1 MATRWLAVL
10 LVVLTGC
17 GSPTRAV
24 RLDTGRGAPLTHVPR
39 SLDNGPVELD
49 ENEAVESLAGLAR
62 DLRPPARPQEAA
74 RRLFGVEARGG
85 SYLFDPRTHE
95 ITPLGP
101 GAQAREQSLAAEV
114 ELTRAYLRWC
124 ERTARPGDCLSLLQ
138 ERASVT
144 GDARFT
150 LALAL
155 AKGAVLDE
163 MLEAFQGMADPK
175 AMLGAALWTMTFY
188 AILWSVPEPA
198 TKGVAAALTLAL
210 IGYVGFDTFWSLIAG
225 FRRLMDESE
234 RAATFDELRDAGE
247 RFGKVMGR
255 NAARAFALLATAAIG
270 STSATFGAKLPT
282 LPGAMQAAGNARVQ
296 VGVAYAAAGQVE
308 TVMVAAGGLTL
319 GLAPSA
325 VAMASRDTMG
335 GTRRPSGYREWQTHS
350 GMTSALGP
358 AGPGRQWHHIVEQTE
373 TNIRNFG
380 PEALHNTENVIPL
393 ERAIHQEISRLYSQ
407 IRKDITGSETLTVRK
422 WLSTQSYEEQR
433 KFGLL
438 AIENVRKGLWP

>member
-1 MATRWLAVL
+1 MATQWLSLL
-10 LVVLTGC
+10 LVMLTGC
-17 GSPTRAV
+17 GGATRVV
-24 RLDTGRGAPLTHVPR
+24 RLDTGRGAPLIHVPR
-39 SLDNGPVELD
+39 NLEDGPVALD
-49 ENEAVESLAGLAR
+49 EDDVVPAMAGLAR
-62 DLRPPARPQEAA
+62 DIQPPLRPQEAA
-74 RRLFGVEARGG
+74 RRLFRVEARGG
-85 SYLFDPRTHE
+85 SYLFDTRTHQ
-95 ITPLGP
+95 ITPLEP
-101 GAQAREQSLAAEV
+101 GEQVQEQRLAAEV

-124 ERTARPGDCLSLLQ
+124 ERTGKQGDCLSLLR

-163 MLEAFQGMADPK
+163 MLEAFSGMADPE

-225 FRRLMDESE
+225 FRRLMDEVD
-234 RAATFDELRDAGE
+234 RVATFDELRDAGE

-270 STSATFGAKLPT
+270 STSATFGARLPA
-282 LPGAMQAAGNARVQ
+282 LPGATQAAGNVRAQ
-296 VGVAYAAAGQVE
+296 AGVEYAAAAQIE
-308 TVMVAAGGLTL
+308 TVAVSAGGLTL

-325 VAMASRDTMG
+325 VAMASRDTRS
-335 GTRRPSGYREWQTHS
+335 GTRRPSGYQEWQTHS

-358 AGPGRQWHHIVEQTE
+358 AGPGKQWHHIVEQTE

-393 ERAIHQEISRLYSQ
+393 ERAFHQQLSRLYSQ

-433 KFGLL
+433 QFGLL